1 MEARIARLSDYT
13 GLARLCRRAVGPGD
27 YVIHYLN
34 DAIRKRG
41 VFMALEEGQLVGMSE
56 FRRCVDGSGWL
67 GMARTD
73 PNYRRRGVAL
83 FLQRSIASHSRRK
96 GIRTLRMWVLKR
108 NSPALKAAEKGG
120 FRQVSEA
127 VHVSRIFRSK
137 PKREGLASVKSVNV
151 KLADDALASS
161 YLSKM
166 NGYMGYGWHFV
177 KPDRRVLRKTARNHK
192 LFLVDGT
199 VFILSEQ
206 DYAGG
211 AESEHR
217 HREFSLLLGPAQESF
232 GKVKE
237 AARLIGLGG
246 VGSYLPRDSR
256 LLGLAEREG
265 FHVDSWGDH
274 CVVFEKQ
281 LH

>member
-1 MEARIARLSDYT
+1 M
-13 GLARLCRRAVGPGD
+13 
-27 YVIHYLN
+27 IHYLN
-34 DAIRKRG
+34 DAIRKGG
-41 VFMALEEGQLVGMSE
+41 VFVAFEEGRLVGMSE

-73 PNYRRRGVAL
+73 PDYRRRGVAL
-83 FLQRSIASHSRRK
+83 FLQRSIASHARKK
-96 GIRTLRMWVLKR
+96 GIRILRMWVLES
-108 NSPALKAAEKGG
+108 NSPAMKAAKKGG
-120 FRQVSEA
+120 FRQVCEA
-127 VHVSRIFRSK
+127 VHVSHFFRSQNK
-137 PKREGLASVKSVNV
+137 WRGLSSVTAVDG
-151 KLADDALASS
+151 KLVAAVLGSIF
-161 YLSKM
+161 LSKM
-166 NGYMGYGWHFV
+166 NGYMGYGWHFL
-177 KPDRRVLRKTARNHK
+177 KPDRRVLRKTARNHR

-199 VFILSEQ
+199 VFVLSEP

-232 GKVKE
+232 GRVKE
-237 AARLIGLGG
+237 AARFMGLGG

-256 LLGLAEREG
+256 LLGLAGREG

-281 LH
+281 FEA